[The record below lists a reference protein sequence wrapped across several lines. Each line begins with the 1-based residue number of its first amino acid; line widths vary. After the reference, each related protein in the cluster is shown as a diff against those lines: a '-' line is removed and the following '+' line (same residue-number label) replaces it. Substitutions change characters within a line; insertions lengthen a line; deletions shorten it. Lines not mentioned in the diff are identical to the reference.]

1 MGINEEA
8 LKEFQTAL
16 ELNPDHAESH
26 FDLARIYSE
35 YSGDS
40 ASAAP
45 HFRKYVQLRPEAR
58 DTERVRGWLLKVEK
72 ELETKHN
79 QKHWEKKRDGFFQGL
94 YKIFF

>member
-1 MGINEEA
+1 MNEEA

-26 FDLARIYSE
+26 FDLARIYIES
-35 YSGDS
+35 SGDS

-58 DTERVRGWLLKVEK
+58 DTERVKGWLMKVDFRFALGNRYRLSFGFDVGIPFK
-72 ELETKHN
+72 I
-79 QKHWEKKRDGFFQGL
+79 DGRL
-94 YKIFF
+94 HP